1 MTIVTGTL
9 LTFSAIGN
17 REDLSD
23 MIYDISS
30 TDTPFTAG
38 IGKNKAKGVYHEWQT
53 DELAAAAANAQ
64 IEGNETTFAAITPTV
79 RVGNRCQ
86 ILDKEC
92 IVSGTQEAVD
102 KAGRKSEMVREMLKR
117 TKELK
122 RDREFVM
129 LNNQAP
135 VTGDSTTARQLRPV
149 NSWITTNTS
158 RNATGTPGANGSS
171 STAATDSSV
180 KRALT
185 EDLVKDVLRD
195 AWTAGGEPDTIMVGP
210 LNKQKVSGWTAGT
223 TKFDKSEDKKLTAAI
238 DVYASDF
245 GDLKIVPNRFQR
257 ERDLWVLDLDLWK
270 LSELRP
276 MFTKDLAPTGDHVKG
291 LIITECTLEACNE
304 AGSGVVADLVDS

>member
-1 MTIVTGTL
+1 MAIVGNTF

-23 MIYDISS
+23 MIYDISP

-38 IGKNKAKGVYHEWQT
+38 IGKNKAKGVLHEWQT
-53 DELAAAAANAQ
+53 DALAAAAANAQ
-64 IEGNETTFAAITPTV
+64 LEGNETTFAAVTPTT
-79 RVGNRCQ
+79 RVVNRCQ

-102 KAGRKSEMVREMLKR
+102 KAGRKSDIVRELMKR
-117 TKELK
+117 TKEIK

-135 VTGDSTTARQLRPV
+135 VTGDFETARQLRPV

-158 RNATGTPGANGSS
+158 RSAAGTPGANGSA

-185 EDLVKDVLRD
+185 EDLVKEVLRD
-195 AWTAGGEPDTIMVGP
+195 AWSAGGDPDTIMVGP
-210 LNKQKVSGWTAGT
+210 LNKQKVSTWTANT

-257 ERDLWVLDLDLWK
+257 ERDLWIFDMDMWK

-276 MFTKDLAPTGDHVKG
+276 LFTKDLAPTGDHTKG

-304 AGSGVVADLVDS
+304 ASSGVVADLVDS

>member
-1 MTIVTGTL
+1 MAIVTNTF

-23 MIYDISS
+23 MIYDISP

-38 IGKNKAKGVYHEWQT
+38 IGKTKAKGVYHEWQT
-53 DELAAAAANAQ
+53 DALAAAAANAQ
-64 IEGNETTFAAITPTV
+64 IEGNETTFAAVTPTT

-102 KAGRKSEMVREMLKR
+102 KAGRQSEMVRELLKR
-117 TKELK
+117 GKELK

-135 VTGDSTTARQLRPV
+135 VTGNSTTARQLRPV

-158 RNATGTPGANGSS
+158 RGASGANGSS
-171 STAATDSSV
+171 SAAATDGTQ
-180 KRALT
+180 RALT
-185 EDLVKDVLRD
+185 ESLVKGVLRA

-210 LNKQKVSGWTAGT
+210 FNKQNVSDWTAGA

-257 ERDLWVLDLDLWK
+257 ERDAFILDMDHWK
-270 LSELRP
+270 LAELRP
-276 MFTKDLAPTGDHVKG
+276 TFTKDLAPTGDHTKG

-304 AGSGVVADLVDS
+304 ASSGIVADLTTS